1 VTPVAVL
8 VGPPGAGKSTVGGLL
23 AQRLHV
29 SLRDTDTDVE
39 ERAGSSVADI
49 FVEQGEPVFRT
60 LERDAVRSALAE
72 HDGVLALG
80 GGAVTDAD
88 IRALLRDHRVVFLDV
103 TLADAARRIGFNRD
117 RPLLLG
123 NPRAQLHRLMTT
135 RRPLYQEVAT
145 VTVDTADKTPQ
156 DVADAVAAALGE
168 P

>member
-103 TLADAARRIGFNRD
+103 TLADAAR
-117 RPLLLG
+117 PLLLG